1 MSGGTGQVWH
11 LVAAVGRRW
20 GSAGA
25 LDNARCAAT
34 DASRLRLEREEV
46 AAYLDD
52 RAARRTA

>member
-1 MSGGTGQVWH
+1 MSGGTGWVWH
-11 LVAAVGRRW
+11 PVAAVGRRW

>member
-1 MSGGTGQVWH
+1 VRH
-11 LVAAVGRRW
+11 LVAAFGRRW

-34 DASRLRLEREEV
+34 DASRLRVEREEV

>member
-1 MSGGTGQVWH
+1 MSGGTERVKH

-20 GSAGA
+20 GSVGA

-46 AAYLDD
+46 AAYLKG